1 MKILYKNILIRNA
14 KENDATIL
22 TKWWNDGKIM
32 AHAGF
37 PEGINT
43 TVQKVK
49 HQLQEE
55 IKNHKHRLIIEYK
68 DCPIGEMCFFPCHD
82 AVEIGIKICEIN
94 MQNQGLGHTILTL
107 FIHELFQKGVP
118 KIVLSTDLNNLR
130 AQHVYEKI
138 GFQKYDIQYNYW
150 KDHQGEMHSA
160 IFYELLPQNFIHQ
173 RK

>member
-1 MKILYKNILIRNA
+1 MKILYKNILIRDA

-68 DCPIGEMCFFPCHD
+68 DCPIWEMCFFPCHD

-130 AQHVYEKI
+130 AQHVYVMK
-138 GFQKYDIQYNYW
+138 K
-150 KDHQGEMHSA
+150 
-160 IFYELLPQNFIHQ
+160 
-173 RK
+173 

>member
-1 MKILYKNILIRNA
+1 
-14 KENDATIL
+14 
-22 TKWWNDGKIM
+22 
-32 AHAGF
+32 
-37 PEGINT
+37 
-43 TVQKVK
+43 
-49 HQLQEE
+49 
-55 IKNHKHRLIIEYK
+55 
-68 DCPIGEMCFFPCHD
+68 MCFFPCHD

-150 KDHQGEMHSA
+150 KDPQGEMHSA
-160 IFYELLPQNFIHQ
+160 FFYELLPQNFIHQ